1 MSILEEFK
9 TFALRGNAVELAVGV
24 VIGVAFNNI
33 VNSLVE
39 DIINPVIGALT
50 GKVNLSDKVLNL
62 KTGDFGLNNITLNYG
77 QFIEATI
84 NFFLVAFVL
93 FLVVRQ
99 MNKWS
104 GKNKV

>member
-1 MSILEEFK
+1 MSMLEEFK
-9 TFALRGNAVELAVGV
+9 TFALRGNAIELAVGV

-33 VNSLVE
+33 INSLVE

-50 GKVNLSDKVLNL
+50 GQVNLEDKVFVL
-62 KTGDFGLNNITLNYG
+62 KTGGIGLENITLNYG

-84 NFFLVAFVL
+84 NFFLIALVL

-104 GKNKV
+104 GKK